1 MGLQVLYPFVEAG
14 KAEELKAEYRIN
26 WYIRPPFFIR
36 PPPHIRPVLLLDLVA
51 KGCTSYKTHK
61 FKGVL
66 HVK

>member
-1 MGLQVLYPFVEAG
+1 MP
-14 KAEELKAEYRIN
+14 
-26 WYIRPPFFIR
+26 PPFPFWDMVKEEAYHRDWHIR

-66 HVK
+66 HVKIDD